1 MSLHGEEGDEQDAV
15 RELYAVGDSFVYG
28 SYLCRV
34 EGSFHAAWF
43 A

>member
-1 MSLHGEEGDEQDAV
+1 MSLHGEEGGKHDAV
-15 RELYAVGDSFVYG
+15 REFYAARDSFIYG
-28 SYLCRV
+28 SYHRRV

>member
-15 RELYAVGDSFVYG
+15 RELCATGDSFVYG
-28 SYLCRV
+28 SYLGRA
-34 EGSFHAAWF
+34 EGSFHSAWF